1 MTSAQQR
8 YIDSLARQAGYQ
20 SLYYAAAAILGRSIS
35 NMQKKGISKAEASQ
49 VIAALKADQ

>member
-49 VIAALKADQ
+49 VIDALKADQ